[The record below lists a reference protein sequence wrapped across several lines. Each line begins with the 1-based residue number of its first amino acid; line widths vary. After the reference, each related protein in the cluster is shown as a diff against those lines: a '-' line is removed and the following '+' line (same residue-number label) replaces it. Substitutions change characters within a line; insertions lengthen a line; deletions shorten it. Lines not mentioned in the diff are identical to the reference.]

1 MIAICAANIALRLLA
16 NFGIRV
22 VKQWPPEI
30 AKKAIDF
37 VIEKSGARQNIEVD
51 FFGGEPLMA
60 MDTVRQ
66 TVEYARSIEK
76 QHNKHFRFTITT
88 NGVLLN
94 DEIMD
99 FCNREMSNV
108 VMSLDGRNGSQ

>member
-1 MIAICAANIALRLLA
+1 M
-16 NFGIRV
+16 
-22 VKQWPPEI
+22 PPEI

-76 QHNKHFRFTITT
+76 QHRC
-88 NGVLLN
+88 V
-94 DEIMD
+94 
-99 FCNREMSNV
+99 
-108 VMSLDGRNGSQ
+108 